1 MEQPPAPAPSGPTV
15 PKLST
20 TVLLAM
26 GAIATIVLVAIFAYI
41 LFVAPALRI
50 DERLWWTGL
59 TSMVFA
65 VGSHE
70 LVDVPRKAALLDLL
84 FHFLED
90 EDALV
95 RRRVGAEQLVRAA
108 PMALPLLFDRL
119 LQLVCIE
126 LPVAVQI
133 VAAHAVLKF
142 LVILSRLHRVA
153 DHERPEARRLRVG
166 PGERQPVRNLRQG
179 RGEQV
184 RVPSRGTAVRVGV
197 VLAG

>member
-65 VGSHE
+65 LGFYMMY
-70 LVDVPRKAALLDLL
+70 AATHDRTIARPLAGG
-84 FHFLED
+84 FF
-90 EDALV
+90 V
-95 RRRVGAEQLVRAA
+95 VGAGSFYGSIFTGGSSDFAKLMYLILLSILV
-108 PMALPLLFDRL
+108 MIVLG
-119 LQLVCIE
+119 
-126 LPVAVQI
+126 AVFGMSKD
-133 VAAHAVLKF
+133 AW
-142 LVILSRLHRVA
+142 R
-153 DHERPEARRLRVG
+153 D
-166 PGERQPVRNLRQG
+166 
-179 RGEQV
+179 
-184 RVPSRGTAVRVGV
+184 AVRQ
-197 VLAG
+197 AQRRYIP